1 MFVHQYELFKIL
13 PYESITSMF
22 TRMSTITNNLNALG
36 RIHINA
42 NIMSKIFISLS
53 KTWEE
58 NVIAIQKAKDLTK
71 L

>member
-1 MFVHQYELFKIL
+1 
-13 PYESITSMF
+13 
-22 TRMSTITNNLNALG
+22 MSTITNNLNALG